1 MDLARSVQVLV
12 FLLGM
17 YLEKLLATKNERFPL
32 VLLQR
37 E

>member
-12 FLLGM
+12 FLLSM
-17 YLEKLLATKNERFPL
+17 YLEKLLAIKNEQFPL

>member
-17 YLEKLLATKNERFPL
+17 YLEKLLATKNEQFPL